1 MPGGKEGR
9 DAFDRT
15 HRDTGPAVRRRS
27 YGHGCHVAPAERRPR
42 DGDFD
47 QDHQE
52 RLTTGATS
60 RPEAAVVGW
69 QLPAEEVTEMLTI
82 GLIAV
87 LSSALALLTGAMI
100 VAQVSRGRLADLDT
114 QRGTSR

>member
-1 MPGGKEGR
+1 
-9 DAFDRT
+9 
-15 HRDTGPAVRRRS
+15 
-27 YGHGCHVAPAERRPR
+27 
-42 DGDFD
+42 
-47 QDHQE
+47 
-52 RLTTGATS
+52 
-60 RPEAAVVGW
+60 VGW